1 VFRGGVFV
9 NKENIITDTIDKYE
23 KYVNPAVAKLFRFM
37 GLSTIEW
44 QASGYK
50 VQDIE
55 GKEYIDCL
63 GGYGVFSLGHRH
75 PKVVEAVKKQLD
87 RMPLSS
93 KVLFDK
99 PMADL
104 SALLAEI
111 TPGDLQ
117 YSFIVNS
124 GTEAV
129 EGALK
134 LARIYTE
141 KTKIVSTINAFH
153 GKTFGSLSATGRD
166 LFRDPF
172 KPLMEGFTHVPFGSI
187 QAMEKA
193 VDDET
198 AAVILEP
205 IQGEGGIIVPPE
217 DYLSAVRRICDKHK
231 ALLICDEVQT
241 GLGRTGKI
249 FAIDHYGVV
258 PDILTTAKALGGG
271 VMPIGAF
278 TARKHLWDKYITSPF
293 LHTTTFGGNPL
304 ACAAAVAAIHVL
316 LDEGLP
322 ENAAKVG
329 GYFIERLSE
338 VQQKYPEVIKEVR
351 GKGLMIGIEVTKEG
365 IGGYF
370 MAELISKGILVAYT
384 LNNPKVIR
392 IEPPLMIDKEVVDT
406 VVAVIDAA
414 AGQANDMLED
424 L

>member
-1 VFRGGVFV
+1 M

-141 KTKIVSTINAFH
+141 KAKIVSTINAFH

-392 IEPPLMIDKEVVDT
+392 IEPPLMIDKQVVDT